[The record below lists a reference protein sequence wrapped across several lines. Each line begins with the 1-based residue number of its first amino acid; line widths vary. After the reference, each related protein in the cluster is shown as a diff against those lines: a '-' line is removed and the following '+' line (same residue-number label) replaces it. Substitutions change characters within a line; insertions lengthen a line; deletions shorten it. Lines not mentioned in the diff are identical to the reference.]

1 MMVARAFHCD
11 ESRLRSFL
19 DEGLPEMEQAQLT
32 DHLDTCA
39 SCRRTLERLA
49 AGSRLWAELPQLAPS
64 AGETATVGI
73 LPQRGPTAGQDHS
86 LDFLGLSDAPGTLGR
101 LGPYHVTE
109 VLGRG
114 GFGVVLKAFDPGL
127 GRAVAIKVLAPQLAT
142 SAAARSRF
150 AREARAAAAV
160 VHDHVVAIHAV
171 DSWNGLPYLV
181 MTYVAG
187 CSLQERIDRDGPLG
201 VKEVL
206 RIGMQTALGLT
217 AAHAQGLVHRDVKP
231 SNILLE
237 NGVERVK
244 LTDFGLARA
253 VDDASLTQSG
263 VVAGTPQYMS
273 PEQALGESV
282 DHRSD
287 LFSLGSVLYFICS
300 GHPPFR
306 ANSTPAILRRVSDD
320 RPRALRDVNPEVP
333 IALAEIIERLHAKNP
348 AGRFQSAA
356 EVAEV
361 MGGYLSLLQRGLPI
375 ATPQPKALP
384 SSPRRS
390 GRKRT
395 AAGVA
400 LGSVAVL
407 VIAWAMG
414 YTGFSPLAAPF
425 SRNNSEESR
434 LRPAGNGQDSGF
446 QIIVHDGSDPQVIGS
461 GNPAVKTWPIA
472 DFTSVQIES
481 TFRAEITQAPG
492 FKVTTTAD
500 DNVLEHIRV
509 VKEGTTL
516 RIGLMPGK
524 GFRLKSPL
532 KAEITLPALD
542 ALDLRGASKTTFKGF
557 KSDKDFKLKLAGA
570 SEVGGTIDAGSAEF
584 QISGA
589 STAVVTGS
597 AKDAR
602 LIVHGAS
609 RLKLTEFLLKKCQVE
624 LSGASNASL
633 TVRSDQPFAAKL
645 SGASVLNGLVEAS
658 DLDLAL
664 DGASTATLHGNARNA
679 KLILEGASQLKLSDL
694 SLNGSQLI
702 VAAIGSSSVKL
713 KGKCHA
719 AALEATGAS
728 QLDLDGLVI
737 DAADVKLSGASHAKV
752 DVRVSLKY
760 DLSSVSSLRYSG
772 NPSKLDG
779 KKSGGS
785 TISHGP

>member
-1 MMVARAFHCD
+1 
-11 ESRLRSFL
+11 
-19 DEGLPEMEQAQLT
+19 MEQAQLT

-39 SCRRTLERLA
+39 TCRRTLERLA

-64 AGETATVGI
+64 PGETATVGTS
-73 LPQRGPTAGQDHS
+73 PMRGPTASHDHS
-86 LDFLGLSDAPGTLGR
+86 LDFLGLSDAQGTLGR
-101 LGPYHVTE
+101 LGPYQVTE

-114 GFGVVLKAFDPGL
+114 GFGVVLKGFDPGL

-181 MTYVAG
+181 MPYVAG
-187 CSLQERIDRDGPLG
+187 CSLQERVDRDGPLG

-206 RIGMQTALGLT
+206 RIGMQTALGLM

-273 PEQALGESV
+273 CEQALGETV

-287 LFSLGSVLYFICS
+287 LFSLGSVLYFICA

-320 RPRALRDVNPEVP
+320 RPRPLRDVNPDVP
-333 IALAEIIERLHAKNP
+333 IWLAEIIERLHAKDP
-348 AGRFQSAA
+348 AGRFQTAA

-361 MGGYLSLLQRGLPI
+361 MGGYLTLLQRGLPI
-375 ATPQPKALP
+375 ANPQPKALSASRGR
-384 SSPRRS
+384 SS
-390 GRKRT
+390 RKRT

-400 LGSVAVL
+400 LCSAAVL
-407 VIAWAMG
+407 AIAWIVG
-414 YTGFSPLAAPF
+414 NTGFSPLAAPF
-425 SRNNSEESR
+425 RRNNGEESR
-434 LRPAGNGQDSGF
+434 VLAAGNGQDSVT

-461 GNPAVKTWPIA
+461 GNAAVKTWPIA
-472 DFTSVQIES
+472 DFTSVKVES
-481 TFRAEITQAPG
+481 AFRAEISQARE
-492 FKVTTTAD
+492 FKVATSAD
-500 DNVLEHIRV
+500 DNVLEYIQV
-509 VKEGTTL
+509 IKEGTTL
-516 RIGLMPGK
+516 RIGLKRGTS
-524 GFRLKSPL
+524 FWLKSPL
-532 KAEITLPALD
+532 KAEMTLPVLD
-542 ALDLRGASKTTFKGF
+542 SLDLSGASKTTFKGF
-557 KSDKDFKLKLAGA
+557 KSDKAFKLKLSGA
-570 SEVGGTIDAGSAEF
+570 SEAGGTIDAGSADF

-589 STAVVTGS
+589 SSAVVTGS

-602 LIVHGAS
+602 LSVHGAS

-624 LSGASNASL
+624 LSGASNAGI
-633 TVRSDQPFAAKL
+633 TVNSDQPFTARL
-645 SGASVLNGLVEAS
+645 SGASVLNGFVEAS

-664 DGASTATLHGNARNA
+664 DGASTVTLRGNAKNA
-679 KLILEGASQLKLSDL
+679 KLSLEGASNLKLSELPLDG
-694 SLNGSQLI
+694 NQLI
-702 VAAIGSSSVKL
+702 VSATGSSSVKL
-713 KGKCHA
+713 KGKSRA
-719 AALEATGAS
+719 AVLEATGAS
-728 QLDLDGLVI
+728 HLDLDGLVI
-737 DAADVKLSGASHAKV
+737 DVADVKLSGASHAKV

-760 DLSSVSSLRYSG
+760 DLSSVSSLKYSG
-772 NPSKLDG
+772 NPTKLDG
-779 KKSGGS
+779 KKSGGA
-785 TISHGP
+785 TISF